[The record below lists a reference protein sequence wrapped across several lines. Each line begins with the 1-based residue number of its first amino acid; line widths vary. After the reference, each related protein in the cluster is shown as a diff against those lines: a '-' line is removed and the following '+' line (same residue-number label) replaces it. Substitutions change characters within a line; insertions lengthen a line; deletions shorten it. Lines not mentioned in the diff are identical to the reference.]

1 SKIKKPGMYVVRYGD
16 YQTNP
21 FQISNDVY
29 KQNVWQPTLQ
39 YLLPVQMCHM
49 RVNDRFRVWHG
60 RCHMDDAR
68 MAWTDSVYFDGY
80 AQGSS
85 TLTKYES
92 GEPVPGL
99 NRGGWHDAG
108 DYDMRVESQAAT
120 VHGLTMA
127 YEQFNVTYDNTT
139 INQKNLV
146 TEISRPDGQPDIL
159 QQIEHGLL
167 TLVSSYKSLV
177 RFYRGII
184 SHTLRQYRLL
194 GDAANMTDNQVF
206 DSS

>member
-1 SKIKKPGMYVVRYGD
+1 V
-16 YQTNP
+16 
-21 FQISNDVY
+21 
-29 KQNVWQPTLQ
+29 
-39 YLLPVQMCHM
+39 
-49 RVNDRFRVWHG
+49 
-60 RCHMDDAR
+60 
-68 MAWTDSVYFDGY
+68 
-80 AQGSS
+80 
-85 TLTKYES
+85 
-92 GEPVPGL
+92 
-99 NRGGWHDAG
+99 NRGGWRDAG

-167 TLVSSYKSLV
+167 TLVSSYKSLG

-184 SHTLRQYRLL
+184 SPTLRQYRLL

-206 DSS
+206 DSSQKDGSVPNVGLPGSPDDRRVFTEDNPERALETAGALAAAA